1 MKRKIANETA
11 SVATAREGEGGMTR
25 LPRLRLRR
33 ALGRRLGVF
42 CLGLSVLLLGGAGS
56 YAGYTYLNDNF
67 HVVKAGSLYR
77 SAQPTPE
84 LLAEW
89 KQRYGLTTIVNLRGA
104 NPGAP
109 WYEAEKAAAARL
121 GLRLIDYRISAKRV
135 LSGEETI
142 ELVSL
147 LAGLDGPTLVHCMSG
162 ADRSGIAS
170 AYYLASV
177 AKAGEE
183 AAESQLSLWYGH
195 VPLWLSPF
203 YAMDISFEA
212 AEPGFGYLDS

>member
-1 MKRKIANETA
+1 MPKI
-11 SVATAREGEGGMTR
+11 
-25 LPRLRLRR
+25 RLRGRWS
-33 ALGRRLGVF
+33 RRLGVF

-67 HVVKAGSLYR
+67 HVVKPGSLYR

-89 KQRYGLTTIVNLRGA
+89 KQRYGLTTVVNLRGA

-109 WYEAEKAAAARL
+109 WYEAEKAAADRL
-121 GLRLIDYRISAKRV
+121 GLRLIDYKLSAKRV
-135 LSGEETI
+135 LSGEETK

-177 AKAGEE
+177 AKVGEE
-183 AAESQLSLWYGH
+183 AAEGQLSLWYGH

-212 AEPGFGYLDS
+212 AEPSFGYYDS